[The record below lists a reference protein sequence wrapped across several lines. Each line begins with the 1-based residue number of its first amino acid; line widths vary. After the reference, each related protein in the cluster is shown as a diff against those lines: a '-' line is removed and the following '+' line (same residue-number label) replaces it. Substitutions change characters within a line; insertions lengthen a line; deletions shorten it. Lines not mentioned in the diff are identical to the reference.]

1 YSPPGAVTPTAPP
14 LQRAS
19 LRRSCSTSV
28 YASPTRPCLQY
39 QIKRCSGPC
48 VGRIGAAD
56 YEALV
61 GEAREFLAGRSRE
74 VQERLAR
81 EMQTKSEALE
91 FEAAAR
97 PPGRPPPPRPP
108 PSHPAVNNPGMDA
121 GDPIAPPP
129 TAGPTRTRRCV

>member
-81 EMQTKSEALE
+81 EMQAKSEALE

-97 PPGRPPPPRPP
+97 LRGRIRALAHIQ
-108 PSHPAVNNPGMDA
+108 SHQAINV
-121 GDPIAPPP
+121 
-129 TAGPTRTRRCV
+129 AGPHHADALAHH